1 MLNLK
6 SILVELIAVVVVVV
20 VVVLMVTELIV
31 HKDLKVLN
39 DYKLERVMLL
49 NLDMLDNNMKML
61 VVMDKMNKDRNMIH
75 VLDMMM
81 RVMVD
86 KNNNN

>member
-6 SILVELIAVVVVVV
+6 SILVELIAVV

>member
-6 SILVELIAVVVVVV
+6 SILVELIAVVVVV
-20 VVVLMVTELIV
+20 LMVTELVV

-39 DYKLERVMLL
+39 DYRLERVMLL

-81 RVMVD
+81 RMMVD

>member
-6 SILVELIAVVVVVV
+6 WMRMLVELI
-20 VVVLMVTELIV
+20 VVVLTELVV

>member
-6 SILVELIAVVVVVV
+6 SILVELIAVVVVV
-20 VVVLMVTELIV
+20 LMVTELVV

-39 DYKLERVMLL
+39 DYRLERVMLL

>member
-6 SILVELIAVVVVVV
+6 SILVELIAVVVVV
-20 VVVLMVTELIV
+20 LMVTELVV